1 MVVRKWK
8 VAIVEDDRRAR
19 EFFCSSVSQ
28 SEQLQLVGAFP
39 TVASA
44 LQWLGEPANEVD
56 VLLVDLGLPDGS
68 GLEVIRAA
76 GKLRPNS
83 ESLVISMFADEENVL
98 ASIAAGA
105 LGYIHKDSA
114 PADIAQVIVDMK
126 RGCSPISPMIARR
139 VLEEFRSRSSTRDPR
154 SADVR
159 TQAPDPG
166 AASEVGLSDRERE
179 VLDLIARG
187 FSYAEV
193 ARLTSISV
201 DTVRSH
207 IKHLYSKL
215 AVHSRSEAVFEATR
229 MGLL

>member
-1 MVVRKWK
+1 MHRWQ

-19 EFFCSSVSQ
+19 EFFCAGVGR
-28 SEQLQLVGAFP
+28 SEQLELVGAFA
-39 TVASA
+39 TVATV
-44 LQWLGEPANEVD
+44 LEWLRDPANEVD

-76 GKLRPNS
+76 SELRPRA
-83 ESLVISMFADEENVL
+83 ESLVVSMFADEENVL
-98 ASIAAGA
+98 ASIEAGA

-114 PADIAQVIVDMK
+114 PDDIARSIIDMK
-126 RGCSPISPMIARR
+126 HGCSPISPMIARR
-139 VLEEFRSRSSTRDPR
+139 VLEKYRHGGVDDRTSRARGRSGDG
-154 SADVR
+154 
-159 TQAPDPG
+159 PDREEDG
-166 AASEVGLSDRERE
+166 AIALSDRERE

-193 ARLTSISV
+193 ARLKLISV

-207 IKHLYSKL
+207 IKHLYGKL

>member
-1 MVVRKWK
+1 VWQVL
-8 VAIVEDDRRAR
+8 VVEDDRRAR
-19 EFFCSSVSQ
+19 EFFCECVRRSP
-28 SEQLQLVGAFP
+28 ELELVGAFGSLKP
-39 TVASA
+39 A
-44 LQWLGEPANEVD
+44 LQWVRAPGNEVD

-68 GLEVIRAA
+68 GLELIRAA
-76 GKLRPNS
+76 TEFQPRC
-83 ESLVISMFADEENVL
+83 ESLVVSMFADEENVL
-98 ASIAAGA
+98 ASIEAGA

-114 PADIAQVIVDMK
+114 PDDIARVIVDMK

-139 VLEEFRSRSSTRDPR
+139 VLERYRAR
-154 SADVR
+154 SADAGHDGPHDVEPGLAR
-159 TQAPDPG
+159 RAP
-166 AASEVGLSDRERE
+166 ASEVALSDRERE

-193 ARLTSISV
+193 ARLKLISV

-207 IKHLYSKL
+207 IKHLYGKL

>member
-1 MVVRKWK
+1 MYRWQ

-19 EFFCSSVSQ
+19 EFFCAGVSR
-28 SEQLQLVGAFP
+28 SEALELVGAFA
-39 TVASA
+39 TVSSV
-44 LQWLGEPANEVD
+44 LKWLRDPANEVD

-76 GKLRPNS
+76 SQLRPKA
-83 ESLVISMFADEENVL
+83 ESLVVSMFADEENVL

-105 LGYIHKDSA
+105 LGYIHKDST
-114 PADIAQVIVDMK
+114 PDDIAQVIIDMK

-139 VLEEFRSRSSTRDPR
+139 VLEQYRSRGVDGRSDR
-154 SADVR
+154 SASVPVESHDR
-159 TQAPDPG
+159 DEANG
-166 AASEVGLSDRERE
+166 IGLSDRERE

-193 ARLTSISV
+193 ARLKSISV